1 MRAAGRAPYVM
12 APKIRIETA
21 AGQPLERP
29 PERLLQCRSHETRI
43 PMTISMY
50 QASVPVFVRML
61 TNLNGILA
69 KAAAHAQAKKID
81 ESVLLNA
88 RLSPDMFPLTKQVHI
103 ATDFARGTGAR
114 LAGLEMPVYEDNEK
128 TFAELIARV
137 ERTLGYL
144 QTLKPAQIDGSETR
158 EIVRPIGGQPKKFTG
173 INYLLQFALPNFYF
187 HATTTYAILRHSGI
201 EVGKMDFIG
210 ALD

>member
-1 MRAAGRAPYVM
+1 
-12 APKIRIETA
+12 
-21 AGQPLERP
+21 
-29 PERLLQCRSHETRI
+29 
-43 PMTISMY
+43 MTISMY

-61 TNLNGILA
+61 TNLNVILS

-88 RLSPDMFPLTKQVHI
+88 RLFPDMFPLTKQVHI

-128 TFAELIARV
+128 TFAELMARV

-144 QTLKPAQIDGSETR
+144 QTLKVAQIDGSETR

-187 HATTTYAILRHSGI
+187 HATTTYAILRHNGI
-201 EVGKMDFIG
+201 ELGKTDFIG